1 MWGALI
7 GAGIQLIGGAMTASK
22 AKKPTT
28 PNYDISRYQDI
39 EARAKRKASEGMPF
53 LDSLYAERQ
62 TALATTLGAVER
74 GATSAQDILGAA
86 TQIQEAMNKS
96 LLDVQMQQ
104 VNYQQQADQALTQ
117 AQLSTAQ
124 AEQNRSQMNWQSYQQ
139 KLGAYESQVSQGYG
153 AMFSALGSVG
163 SAFTQ
168 KYGTDQYMKTL
179 KEISGAYV
187 PYQLQQS
194 NVNFSKKITS
204 PYAFGGQQL
213 IPSNMY
219 NPINSTPWR

>member
-7 GAGIQLIGGAMTASK
+7 GAGVQLIGGAMTASK

-28 PNYDISRYQDI
+28 PNYDISKYQDI
-39 EARAKRKASEGMPF
+39 EARAKRKAAEGMPF
-53 LDSLYAERQ
+53 LDKLYSETQAGAA
-62 TALATTLGAVER
+62 TAMGQVER
-74 GATSAQDILGAA
+74 AATSSQDVLGAA
-86 TQIQEAMNKS
+86 TQIQQNLNKA

-104 VNYQQQADQALTQ
+104 VNYQQQADQELTQ

-124 AEQNRSQMNWQSYQQ
+124 AEQNRFQMNWQSYQQ

-179 KEISGAYV
+179 KEISGASV
-187 PYQLQQS
+187 PGQLQRP
-194 NVNFSKKITS
+194 NFDFIKKITS
-204 PYAFGGQQL
+204 PYTFGGQL
-213 IPSNMY
+213 VTNSGSH